1 MSSPLIAIVGSTA
14 TGKSEMA
21 FHLAKRLNAEI
32 VSADSWL
39 VRRGLDIGTA
49 KPSPSML
56 REIPHHLIDIIEPDQ
71 DFSAAEYKK
80 LALKSIEQIQSL
92 GRLPLLVGGT
102 GLYIDAILYDF
113 SFLPASEPK
122 ERQRLNNLSLSDLH
136 SLAIA
141 QKLDLSQIDMRN
153 KRRVIRFIESEG
165 KMATKS
171 NLRPDTLIIGIRS
184 EPDVLREK
192 IKERVELMM
201 SLGLENE
208 VKRLSE
214 LYGWQCEAL
223 KGIGYSEWE
232 LYFKKRQSLETT
244 KARTIKDTIALARRQ
259 QTWFKRN
266 KSIHWFTT
274 PVNIADVDA
283 LITTFLNNFIFE

>member
-21 FHLAKRLNAEI
+21 FHLAKQLNAEI

-39 VRRGLDIGTA
+39 VRKGLDIGTA

-80 LALKSIEQIQSL
+80 LALKSIEGIQSL

-122 ERQRLNNLSLSDLH
+122 ERQHLNSLSLSDLH
-136 SLAIA
+136 SLAIT

-165 KMATKS
+165 KMATKG

-201 SLGLENE
+201 SIGLENE

-244 KARTIKDTIALARRQ
+244 KARIIKDTIGLARRQ

>member
-113 SFLPASEPK
+113 SFLPSSEPK
-122 ERQRLNNLSLSDLH
+122 ERQHLNNLSLSDLH

>member
-153 KRRVIRFIESEG
+153 KRRVIRFIESKG
-165 KMATKS
+165 KMATKG